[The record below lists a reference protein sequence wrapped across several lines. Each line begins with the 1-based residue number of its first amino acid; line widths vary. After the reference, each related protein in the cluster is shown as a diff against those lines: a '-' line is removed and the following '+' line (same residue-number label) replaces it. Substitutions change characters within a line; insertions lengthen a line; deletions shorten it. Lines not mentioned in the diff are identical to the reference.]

1 MSAFVRYNGRRSRL
15 VYRYNWWLRS
25 VMGGSSSNVCY
36 VNNNGNANYNSA
48 TNVWVRPRPG
58 FPYCQTE

>member
-1 MSAFVRYNGRRSRL
+1 MGGGRAL
-15 VYRYNWWLRS
+15 FIGT
-25 VMGGSSSNVCY
+25 GGSSSNVCY

>member
-1 MSAFVRYNGRRSRL
+1 
-15 VYRYNWWLRS
+15 
-25 VMGGSSSNVCY
+25 MGGSSSNVCY
-36 VNNNGNANYNSA
+36 VSNNGNANYNSA

>member
-1 MSAFVRYNGRRSRL
+1 
-15 VYRYNWWLRS
+15 
-25 VMGGSSSNVCY
+25 MGGSSSSVCY

-48 TNVWVRPRPG
+48 TNTRVRPRPG

>member
-1 MSAFVRYNGRRSRL
+1 MGGGPALYIGTIG
-15 VYRYNWWLRS
+15 WLRS

-48 TNVWVRPRPG
+48 TNTWVRPRPG

>member
-1 MSAFVRYNGRRSRL
+1 
-15 VYRYNWWLRS
+15 
-25 VMGGSSSNVCY
+25 MGGSSSNVCY
-36 VNNNGNANYNSA
+36 VNNNGNASYYSA

>member
-1 MSAFVRYNGRRSRL
+1 
-15 VYRYNWWLRS
+15 
-25 VMGGSSSNVCY
+25 MGGSAANVCY

-48 TNVWVRPRPG
+48 TNVWVRPHPG